1 MKLKLILCCGCLLLL
16 LLSQDQARAKPIS
29 SLQSLSR
36 LLDEDVEH
44 PLTSEERDHEQED
57 VIPTGTFDQQAPEL
71 QWARKSRDQSEGAL
85 LSDAAVQRLFS
96 DLLGSSRTHKG
107 RSKKGL
113 SRGCFG
119 VKLDRIGS
127 LSGLGC

>member
-1 MKLKLILCCGCLLLL
+1 LKLLFCPGFLLLL
-16 LLSQDQARAKPIS
+16 IVSQNQAEARSIS

-36 LLDEDVEH
+36 LLAEELEH
-44 PLTSEERDHEQED
+44 PPVSEEWDPEQDEL
-57 VIPTGTFDQQAPEL
+57 IPAGDFDQQEAEL
-71 QWARKSRDQSEGAL
+71 QGIPNPGEQPRSVSMAVIQRL
-85 LSDAAVQRLFS
+85 LSD
-96 DLLGSSRTHKG
+96 LLSSSRRSQG

-119 VKLDRIGS
+119 VRLDRIGS

>member
-44 PLTSEERDHEQED
+44 PLTSEEMDHEQED
-57 VIPTGTFDQQAPEL
+57 AIPIGTFDQTAPEL
-71 QWARKSRDQSEGAL
+71 QWARKSRDPSEGAL
-85 LSDAAVQRLFS
+85 LSDAAG
-96 DLLGSSRTHKG
+96 LLWGQTG
-107 RSKKGL
+107 QNWILEWIGVL
-113 SRGCFG
+113 SACY
-119 VKLDRIGS
+119 D
-127 LSGLGC
+127 

>member
-1 MKLKLILCCGCLLLL
+1 MLKSFGVMKLA
-16 LLSQDQARAKPIS
+16 D
-29 SLQSLSR
+29 SLSR
-36 LLDEDVEH
+36 LLDEDLEH
-44 PLTSEERDHEQED
+44 PLASEEMDQERED
-57 VIPTGTFDQQAPEL
+57 MIPTGAFDQQDPEL
-71 QWARKSRDQSEGAL
+71 QWARNSRDQPEGVPI
-85 LSDAAVQRLFS
+85 SDSTFQRLFS
-96 DLLGSSRTHKG
+96 DLLGSSRRYRG